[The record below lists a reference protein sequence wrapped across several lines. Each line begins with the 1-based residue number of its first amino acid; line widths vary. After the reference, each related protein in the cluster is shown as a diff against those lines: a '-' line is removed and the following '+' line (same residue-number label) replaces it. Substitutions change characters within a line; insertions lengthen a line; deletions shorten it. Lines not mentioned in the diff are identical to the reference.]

1 MYRSELIDLVEKFI
15 CFHTQTGMSENTL
28 RAYSCDAKS
37 FTIWLYPKK
46 KSSAVLN
53 DKTLSKWQI
62 FMHSE
67 GKAPKTIKR
76 RFAALRAIFNWLKA
90 NKYVKRNPFS
100 EYKLSISISKQLP
113 RNLQSSEMLKILNA
127 AKSLADQRGWLTDIS
142 VWLGLEILYAT
153 GLRISELC
161 NITISDWDEAT
172 GRIKIKGK
180 GSRER
185 VVFIVDQDLIN
196 HISTY
201 LKKYSY
207 ISNLPSLLT
216 TNTDTPLSPDLVRR
230 RLHELTKSS
239 GINRRITPHMIRHT
253 TATHIIEAGVNLRYV
268 QSLLGHSSIAITEI
282 YTHVSSHQ
290 LTEHLK
296 KANHRAVLRSTC
308 YQNP

>member
-1 MYRSELIDLVEKFI
+1 MYPNKKNKEL
-15 CFHTQTGMSENTL
+15 
-28 RAYSCDAKS
+28 
-37 FTIWLYPKK
+37 
-46 KSSAVLN
+46 LN
-53 DKTLSKWQI
+53 DKVLSKWQI
-62 FMHSE
+62 SMYSD

-76 RFAALRAIFNWLKA
+76 RFAALRAIFNWLKT
-90 NKYVKRNPFS
+90 NKYIKRNLFS
-100 EYKLSISISKQLP
+100 EYKLSISIPKQLP
-113 RNLQSSEMLKILNA
+113 RNFQSSEMLKILTA
-127 AKSLADQRGWLTDIS
+127 AKNLADERGWLTDIS

-161 NITISDWDEAT
+161 NIKISDWDETT

-185 VVFIVDQDLIN
+185 VVFIVDQELIK
-196 HISTY
+196 HVCTY
-201 LKKYSY
+201 LKMHTHD
-207 ISNLPSLLT
+207 SNSSSLLI
-216 TNTDTPLSPDLVRR
+216 NNVDKPLTPDLVRR

-290 LTEHLK
+290 LKEHLQ
-296 KANHRAVLRSTC
+296 KANHRAALHNSF
-308 YQNP
+308 YINP

>member
-76 RFAALRAIFNWLKA
+76 RFAALRAIFNWLKT

-100 EYKLSISISKQLP
+100 EYKLSISIPRQLP
-113 RNLQSSEMLKILNA
+113 KNLQSSEMLQILRA
-127 AKSLADQRGWLTDIS
+127 AKSLADERGWLTDIS
-142 VWLGLEILYAT
+142 VWLGIEILYAT

-161 NITISDWDEAT
+161 NIKINDWDEAT

-185 VVFIVDQDLIN
+185 VVFIVDQELIQQ
-196 HISTY
+196 IEAY
-201 LKKYSY
+201 LKDRSHHTD
-207 ISNLPSLLT
+207 SPSLLI
-216 TNTDTPLSPDLVRR
+216 TNTSKALTPDLVRR
-230 RLHELTKSS
+230 RLHELTKAS
-239 GINRRITPHMIRHT
+239 GIDRRI
-253 TATHIIEAGVNLRYV
+253 
-268 QSLLGHSSIAITEI
+268 SLPT
-282 YTHVSSHQ
+282 
-290 LTEHLK
+290 
-296 KANHRAVLRSTC
+296 
-308 YQNP
+308 